1 MEKKKSVIKDAKEV
15 DLTKMLTPDMAKAI
29 DMLAYTFLKQL
40 KYDEVMEKIQ
50 NKESFILVVSQTT
63 CSHCKEYK
71 PVFKK
76 ILKKNN
82 LTAYYI
88 EYDLLSDE
96 EKKEFVKYINF
107 DSTPVTVFLK
117 NGEESTTANR
127 IVGAREEEYIIGKL
141 KSNGYIE

>member
-1 MEKKKSVIKDAKEV
+1 MKKRVIVLCSICFFVLIGALVADRIIANS
-15 DLTKMLTPDMAKAI
+15 
-29 DMLAYTFLKQL
+29 YLKQL

-63 CSHCKEYK
+63 CLHCKEYK

-76 ILKKNN
+76 ILKKNK

-88 EYDLLSDE
+88 EYDLLSKE

>member
-1 MEKKKSVIKDAKEV
+1 MKKRVIILCSICILILIGALVADRII
-15 DLTKMLTPDMAKAI
+15 TNS
-29 DMLAYTFLKQL
+29 YLKQL
-40 KYDEVMEKIQ
+40 KYDKVMEKIQ

-63 CSHCKEYK
+63 CLHCKEYK

-76 ILKKNN
+76 ILKKNK

-88 EYDLLSDE
+88 EYDLLSKE

>member
-1 MEKKKSVIKDAKEV
+1 MKKRVIILCSICILILIGALVADRII
-15 DLTKMLTPDMAKAI
+15 TNS
-29 DMLAYTFLKQL
+29 YLKQL

-63 CSHCKEYK
+63 CLHCKEYK

-76 ILKKNN
+76 ILKKNK

-88 EYDLLSDE
+88 EYDLLSKE

>member
-1 MEKKKSVIKDAKEV
+1 MKKRVIILCSICFFVLIGALVADRIIANS
-15 DLTKMLTPDMAKAI
+15 
-29 DMLAYTFLKQL
+29 YLKQL

-50 NKESFILVVSQTT
+50 NKESFILLVSQTT

-76 ILKKNN
+76 MLKKNK

-88 EYDLLSDE
+88 EYDLLSKE

>member
-1 MEKKKSVIKDAKEV
+1 MSY
-15 DLTKMLTPDMAKAI
+15 L
-29 DMLAYTFLKQL
+29 YLKQL

-50 NKESFILVVSQTT
+50 NKESFILLVSQTT

-71 PVFKK
+71 PAFRK
-76 ILKKNN
+76 ILKKNK

-88 EYDLLSDE
+88 EYDLLSKE

-141 KSNGYIE
+141 KSNGYI

>member
-1 MEKKKSVIKDAKEV
+1 MKKRVIILCSICFFVLIGALVADRII
-15 DLTKMLTPDMAKAI
+15 TNS
-29 DMLAYTFLKQL
+29 YLKQL

>member
-1 MEKKKSVIKDAKEV
+1 MKKRVIILCSICILILIGALVADRII
-15 DLTKMLTPDMAKAI
+15 TNS
-29 DMLAYTFLKQL
+29 YLKQL

-50 NKESFILVVSQTT
+50 NKESFILLVSQTT

-71 PVFKK
+71 PVFRK
-76 ILKKNN
+76 ILKKNK

-88 EYDLLSDE
+88 EYDLLSKE

>member
-1 MEKKKSVIKDAKEV
+1 MKKRVIILCSICFFVLIGALVADRII
-15 DLTKMLTPDMAKAI
+15 TNS
-29 DMLAYTFLKQL
+29 YLKQL

-88 EYDLLSDE
+88 EYDLLSKE

-117 NGEESTTANR
+117 NGEETTTANR

>member
-1 MEKKKSVIKDAKEV
+1 MKKRVIILCSICFFVLIGALVADRIIANS
-15 DLTKMLTPDMAKAI
+15 
-29 DMLAYTFLKQL
+29 YLKQL

-63 CSHCKEYK
+63 CLHCKEYK

-76 ILKKNN
+76 MLKKNK

-88 EYDLLSDE
+88 EYDLLSKE

>member
-1 MEKKKSVIKDAKEV
+1 MKKRVIILCSICILILIGALVADRII
-15 DLTKMLTPDMAKAI
+15 TNS
-29 DMLAYTFLKQL
+29 YLKQL
-40 KYDEVMEKIQ
+40 KYNEVMEKIQ
-50 NKESFILVVSQTT
+50 NKESFILLVSQTT

-76 ILKKNN
+76 ILQKNN

>member
-1 MEKKKSVIKDAKEV
+1 MKKRVIILCSICFFVLIGALVADRIIANS
-15 DLTKMLTPDMAKAI
+15 
-29 DMLAYTFLKQL
+29 YLKQL

-63 CSHCKEYK
+63 CLHCKEYK

-76 ILKKNN
+76 ILKKNK

-88 EYDLLSDE
+88 EYDLLSKE

>member
-1 MEKKKSVIKDAKEV
+1 MKKKVIILCSICILILIGSLVADRII
-15 DLTKMLTPDMAKAI
+15 TNS
-29 DMLAYTFLKQL
+29 YLKQL

-71 PVFKK
+71 PLFKK
-76 ILKKNN
+76 ILKKNK
-82 LTAYYI
+82 LAAYYI
-88 EYDLLSDE
+88 EYDLLSKE

>member
-1 MEKKKSVIKDAKEV
+1 MKKRVIILCSICFFVLIGALVADRII
-15 DLTKMLTPDMAKAI
+15 TNS
-29 DMLAYTFLKQL
+29 YLKQL

-117 NGEESTTANR
+117 NGEETTTANR

>member
-1 MEKKKSVIKDAKEV
+1 MKKKVIILCSICILILIGSLVADRII
-15 DLTKMLTPDMAKAI
+15 TNS
-29 DMLAYTFLKQL
+29 YLKQL

-71 PVFKK
+71 PLFKK
-76 ILKKNN
+76 ILKKNK

-88 EYDLLSDE
+88 EYDLLSKE

>member
-1 MEKKKSVIKDAKEV
+1 MKKRVIILCSICILILIGALVADRII
-15 DLTKMLTPDMAKAI
+15 TNS
-29 DMLAYTFLKQL
+29 YLKQI

-71 PVFKK
+71 PAFRK
-76 ILKKNN
+76 ILKKNK

-88 EYDLLSDE
+88 EYDLLSKE

-127 IVGAREEEYIIGKL
+127 IVGARGEEYIIGKL

>member
-1 MEKKKSVIKDAKEV
+1 MKKRVIILCSICFFVLIGALVADRII
-15 DLTKMLTPDMAKAI
+15 TNS
-29 DMLAYTFLKQL
+29 YLKQL

-117 NGEESTTANR
+117 NGEETTTANR

-141 KSNGYIE
+141 KSNGYI

>member
-1 MEKKKSVIKDAKEV
+1 MKKRVIILCSICILILIGALVADRII
-15 DLTKMLTPDMAKAI
+15 TNS
-29 DMLAYTFLKQL
+29 YLKQL

-50 NKESFILVVSQTT
+50 NKESFILLVSQTT
-63 CSHCKEYK
+63 CLHCKEYK

-76 ILKKNN
+76 ILKKNK

-88 EYDLLSDE
+88 EYDLLSKE

>member
-1 MEKKKSVIKDAKEV
+1 MKKRVIILCSICFFVLIGALVADRIIANS
-15 DLTKMLTPDMAKAI
+15 
-29 DMLAYTFLKQL
+29 YLKQI

-50 NKESFILVVSQTT
+50 NKESFILLVCQTT
-63 CSHCKEYK
+63 FSHCKEYN
-71 PVFKK
+71 PAFRK
-76 ILKKNN
+76 IIKKNK

-88 EYDLLSDE
+88 EYDLLSKE

>member
-1 MEKKKSVIKDAKEV
+1 MKKRVIILCSICILILIGALVADRII
-15 DLTKMLTPDMAKAI
+15 TNS
-29 DMLAYTFLKQL
+29 YLKQL

-117 NGEESTTANR
+117 NGEETTTANR
-127 IVGAREEEYIIGKL
+127 IVGSREEEYIIGKL

>member
-1 MEKKKSVIKDAKEV
+1 MKKRVIILCSICFFVLIGALVADRIIANS
-15 DLTKMLTPDMAKAI
+15 
-29 DMLAYTFLKQL
+29 YLKQI

-50 NKESFILVVSQTT
+50 NKESFILLVSQTT
-63 CSHCKEYK
+63 CSHCIEYK
-71 PVFKK
+71 PAFRK
-76 ILKKNN
+76 ILKKNK

-88 EYDLLSDE
+88 EYDLLSKE

>member
-1 MEKKKSVIKDAKEV
+1 MKKRVIILCSICFFVLIGALVADRII
-15 DLTKMLTPDMAKAI
+15 TNS
-29 DMLAYTFLKQL
+29 YLKQL

-50 NKESFILVVSQTT
+50 NKESFILLVSQTT
-63 CSHCKEYK
+63 CLHCKEYK

-76 ILKKNN
+76 ILKKNK

-88 EYDLLSDE
+88 EYDLLSKE